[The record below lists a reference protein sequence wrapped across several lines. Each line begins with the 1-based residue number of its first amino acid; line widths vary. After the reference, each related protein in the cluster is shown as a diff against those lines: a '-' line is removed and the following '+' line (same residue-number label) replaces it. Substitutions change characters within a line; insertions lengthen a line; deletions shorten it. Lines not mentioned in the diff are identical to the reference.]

1 MNGDNCMSKREYLL
15 NETKSALNT
24 IAVNALEKLINSNLS
39 GGNLENN
46 FIEECLRPAFE
57 TSGFFEKSKL
67 SGIDDYSFRQYI
79 LNQNKCYNKQY
90 YPEKMGST
98 DLVLTPT
105 KGVSNL
111 AGLLNFNNCLIADG
125 TTIGIE
131 VKSFTNIHS
140 KSYDY
145 MNSNYFFTG
154 NFSEGDGIY
163 SDKGSFLQNK
173 FITDCKEGQLLKD
186 YSKAARVIT
195 NQNPNK
201 MFILC
206 GVMYHRI
213 NDTNTLHTAIK
224 PNIDKIIG
232 KLRNEKQMLIKGIP
246 NCLTD
251 EESALEFTSYVTPG
265 KPGTIPEKNNNL
277 MHYVYYVLIH
287 ESKSSYCK

>member
-1 MNGDNCMSKREYLL
+1 MNGDNCMSQREDLL
-15 NETKSALNT
+15 KATKTALDT
-24 IAVNALEKLINSNLS
+24 IAENALEKLISSNLS

-46 FIEECLRPAFE
+46 FIEGCLRPAFKE
-57 TSGFFEKSKL
+57 SDFFKKSNL
-67 SGIDDYSFRQYI
+67 SGIDEYSFRQYI

-98 DLVLTPT
+98 DLVLTPKT
-105 KGVSNL
+105 GVSNL

-154 NFSEGDGIY
+154 EFSKGDGIY
-163 SDKGSFLQNK
+163 SDKGSFLQNE

-206 GVMYHRI
+206 GVMYHHIKAKTNICNNEII
-213 NDTNTLHTAIK
+213 NNNIEAII
-224 PNIDKIIG
+224 N
-232 KLRNEKQMLIKGIP
+232 KLKNKKQMLIKGIP
-246 NCLTD
+246 NCLTN
-251 EESALEFTSYVTPG
+251 EELGLNFISYVTSG
-265 KPGTIPEKNNNL
+265 KQGKISNVNKNL
-277 MHYVYYVLIH
+277 MHYVYYILI
-287 ESKSSYCK
+287 YDQ